1 MFNPYS
7 ELGGNFINRTFAD
20 VFPTMKD
27 FVQEYETS
35 GLYSNTNKV
44 DDAGTLYYLLYAKYG
59 NSTIASFDENQ
70 FKYKVF
76 STIFTYGPTWEA
88 KLKTQHELRE
98 LINNPAKQQ
107 ELFIGAQAVYN
118 HSYNPS
124 SEPTTVDFDPLN
136 TVNDQT
142 ANRHTRGK
150 LDAYA
155 TLMAVLNTDI
165 TEEFIGRFKK
175 LFITIVQPN
184 LPLWYESE
192 KEN

>member
-1 MFNPYS
+1 MFNPYPN
-7 ELGGNFINRTFAD
+7 LYGNFPNRTFAD
-20 VFPTMKD
+20 IFPTAND
-27 FVQEYETS
+27 FVEEYQGS
-35 GLYSNTNKV
+35 GLYSITNKIEDV
-44 DDAGTLYYLLYAKYG
+44 GTLYYLLYAKYG
-59 NSTIASFDENQ
+59 NSTIASFDEDQ

-98 LINNPAKQQ
+98 LLNNPAKKD
-107 ELFIGAQAVYN
+107 ELFISAQAVYN

-124 SEPTTVDFDPLN
+124 SAPTTVDFDPLN

-142 ANRHTRGK
+142 ANRHTRSK

-155 TLMAVLNTDI
+155 TLMAVLTDDI

-175 LFITIVQPN
+175 LFIVIVEPN
-184 LPLWYESE
+184 LPLWYETE
-192 KEN
+192 EEN